1 MKLILTEEQK
11 ELASSVRRFLA
22 DTSPMT
28 RVREIAESDA
38 SYDPVVWERMA
49 GELGLAG
56 LAIPEAHGG
65 SGFGQTEVAVVM
77 EELGAALTP
86 TPFFASAVLAA
97 NALVRLGDEDAT
109 KELLPGIASGRTIA
123 TLALPDA
130 AAVRAEASGDGDG
143 YLLSGT
149 AARVLYAMDA
159 DLILVTAALDDG
171 RPGVPG
177 VFRVGSDAPGLTRT
191 PLTTLDLTTPQAR
204 LDFAGT
210 PARLIGPANAGEA
223 LARTLDLASVALAAE
238 QLGGL
243 RRCLAT
249 IVEYA
254 KLRVQF
260 GRYVGSFQG
269 VKHKLADMHCTLEQA
284 ESIVRYAAW
293 TADEAP
299 EELPI
304 AAALAQSYVGPA
316 YFQVAKD
323 HLLLHGGIGF
333 TWEHDAHLYYKRAK
347 SAELLLGPPR
357 RHRGLLADRL
367 GLNG

>member
-1 MKLILTEEQK
+1 MRLILTDEQR
-11 ELASSVRRFLA
+11 ELAGSVRGFLA
-22 DTSPMT
+22 GTSPMA

-38 SYDPVVWERMA
+38 PYDRVVWERMA
-49 GELGLAG
+49 GELGLTG
-56 LAIPEAHGG
+56 LAIPETYGG
-65 SGFGQTEVAVVM
+65 SGYGQAELAVVM

-86 TPFFASAVLAA
+86 SPFFASAVLAA
-97 NALVRLGDEDAT
+97 GALLRLGDERAA
-109 KELLPGIASGRTIA
+109 KELLPGIASGQTIA

-130 AAVRAEASGDGDG
+130 TTVRATPSGDGHTLDG
-143 YLLSGT
+143 A
-149 AARVLYAMDA
+149 AARVLHAMEA
-159 DLILVTAALDDG
+159 GLILVPAALDG
-171 RPGVPG
+171 GALG
-177 VFRVGSDAPGLTRT
+177 VFQVAPDAPGLTRT

-204 LDFAGT
+204 LELAGT
-210 PARLIGPANAGEA
+210 PARLIGPADAGEA
-223 LARTLDLASVALAAE
+223 LAHVLDLASVALAAE

-243 RRCLAT
+243 RRCLDT

-260 GRYVGSFQG
+260 GRYIGSFQG
-269 VKHKLADMHCTLEQA
+269 VKHRLADMHCTLEQA

-299 EELPI
+299 AELPV
-304 AAALAQSYVGPA
+304 AAALAQSSLGPA

-357 RHRGLLADRL
+357 LHRRLLAARL
-367 GLNG
+367 GLTG